1 MGHLPIECP
10 KNTRRIDFMERIC
23 VFAGSSEGRLTEYR
37 HMAAALGR
45 ELADQR
51 IGLVY
56 GGASRGLMGAI
67 ADAALEAGGE
77 VIGVIPRAL
86 FKQEVA
92 HGGLSR
98 LYEVNSMHERKAKMA
113 KLADAFIALPG
124 GFGTFDELFEILT
137 WAQLG
142 IHNKPIGLLDVA
154 EYFSPFLTLVR
165 RAADEGFV
173 PQCNLELIHYDQD
186 PGLLV
191 DELLQTRRHTRV
203 VDSSALA

>member
-1 MGHLPIECP
+1 
-10 KNTRRIDFMERIC
+10 MERIC
-23 VFAGSSEGRLTEYR
+23 VFAGSSEGRLIEYR
-37 HMAAALGR
+37 HMAAGLGR
-45 ELADQR
+45 ELADRR

-92 HGGLSR
+92 HSGLSR
-98 LYEVNSMHERKAKMA
+98 LYEVNSMHQRKAKMA
-113 KLADAFIALPG
+113 QLADAFIALPG

-154 EYFSPFLTLVR
+154 EYFAPFISLVR
-165 RAADEGFV
+165 RAAEEGFV
-173 PQCNLELIHYDQD
+173 PHCNLELIHYDQD

-191 DELLQTRRHTRV
+191 DVLLKPTPLARV
-203 VDSSALA
+203 VGGSDLA

>member
-1 MGHLPIECP
+1 
-10 KNTRRIDFMERIC
+10 MERIC

-37 HMAAALGR
+37 HMAAGLGR
-45 ELADQR
+45 ELADRR

-92 HGGLSR
+92 HSGLSQ

-113 KLADAFIALPG
+113 QLADAFIALPG

-154 EYFSPFLTLVR
+154 EYFAPFLSLVR
-165 RAADEGFV
+165 HAAGEGFV
-173 PQCNLELIHYDQD
+173 PHCNLELIHYDQD

-191 DELLQTRRHTRV
+191 DVLLKATPLATV
-203 VDSSALA
+203 VGGSDLA

>member
-1 MGHLPIECP
+1 
-10 KNTRRIDFMERIC
+10 MERIC
-23 VFAGSSEGRLTEYR
+23 VFAGSSEGRLAEYS
-37 HMAAALGR
+37 HIAAALGR
-45 ELADQR
+45 ELADRR

-67 ADAALEAGGE
+67 ADAALGAGGE

-92 HGGLSR
+92 HSGLSR

-113 KLADAFIALPG
+113 QLADAFIALPG

-154 EYFSPFLTLVR
+154 EYFAPFLSLLR
-165 RAADEGFV
+165 HAAKEGFV
-173 PQCNLELIHYDQD
+173 PHYNLELIHHDQE
-186 PGLLV
+186 PGLLI
-191 DELLQTRRHTRV
+191 DELLKVRCRTRV
-203 VDSSALA
+203 VDSSALV

>member
-1 MGHLPIECP
+1 
-10 KNTRRIDFMERIC
+10 
-23 VFAGSSEGRLTEYR
+23 
-37 HMAAALGR
+37 
-45 ELADQR
+45 
-51 IGLVY
+51 
-56 GGASRGLMGAI
+56 MGAI

-92 HGGLSR
+92 HSGLSR

-154 EYFSPFLTLVR
+154 EYFAPFLTLVR
-165 RAADEGFV
+165 HAVAEGFV
-173 PQCNLELIHYDQD
+173 SHCNLELIHHDQD
-186 PGLLV
+186 PESLV
-191 DELLQTRRHTRV
+191 NELLKVRRHTRV
-203 VDSSALA
+203 VDTSALA

>member
-1 MGHLPIECP
+1 
-10 KNTRRIDFMERIC
+10 MERIC
-23 VFAGSSEGRLTEYR
+23 VFAGSSQGRLTEYS
-37 HMAAALGR
+37 HMAATLGR
-45 ELADQR
+45 ELADR
-51 IGLVY
+51 SIGLVY

-92 HGGLSR
+92 HSGLSR
-98 LYEVNSMHERKAKMA
+98 VYEVNSMHERKAKMA

-142 IHNKPIGLLDVA
+142 IHHKPIGLLDVA
-154 EYFSPFLTLVR
+154 EYFAPFLILVR

-191 DELLQTRRHTRV
+191 DELLKVRCYTRV
-203 VDSSALA
+203 VDTSALA